1 MIIISGCSDN
11 HFKTMLEFIKSML
24 KTTNLRINS
33 FILYD
38 LGLNNKNIELLNNI
52 YFNNSNYKNT
62 NLYYKKFDYSKY
74 PEWYSIEINAGEY
87 AWKPAIIYEIYRL
100 FPEEVIIWMDSGNL
114 LYNDLNILEDVIRLN
129 KIYSPISSGLIK
141 DWTHPKVIELL
152 KPENLYLQN
161 RNGACIGFNC
171 SCNWVKNFIEDLY
184 YFSSNKDYIAP
195 EGSSRINHR
204 QDQALFTIL
213 YYKYQKIF
221 NFNIV
226 NKYINFTIHN
236 DID

>member
-24 KTTNLRINS
+24 KTTNLTKNS
-33 FILYD
+33 FVFYD
-38 LGLNNKNIELLNNI
+38 LGLNDKNIEILNNI
-52 YFNNSNYKNT
+52 YFNNSNYINY

-74 PEWYSIEINAGEY
+74 PEWYNIEINAGEY
-87 AWKPAIIYEIYRL
+87 AWKPAIIYETYKL
-100 FPEEVIIWMDSGNL
+100 FSEEVIIWMDAGNL
-114 LYNDLNILEDVIRLN
+114 IYNNLDILEDVIRIN
-129 KIYSPISSGLIK
+129 NVYSPISSGLIK
-141 DWTHPKVIELL
+141 DWTYKKVIELL
-152 KPENLYLQN
+152 RPENLYLQN
-161 RNGACIGFNC
+161 RNGACIGLNC
-171 SCNWVKNFIEDLY
+171 SCDWVKNLIEDLY

-213 YYKYQKIF
+213 YYKYQKIY